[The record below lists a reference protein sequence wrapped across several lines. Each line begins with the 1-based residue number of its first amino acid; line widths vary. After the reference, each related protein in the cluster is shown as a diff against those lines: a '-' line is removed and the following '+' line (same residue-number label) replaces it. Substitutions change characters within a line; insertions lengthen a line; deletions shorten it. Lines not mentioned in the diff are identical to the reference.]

1 MAGQNNELLMKNHQS
16 HPTGFTPCPEANETL
31 FQGNKGNF
39 GHNRKNYRSQ
49 AERTHNSY
57 KQNAHFHQKWNHIE
71 VKQMKTKVYKIN
83 LQKAMKI
90 NVTGVV

>member
-1 MAGQNNELLMKNHQS
+1 MTEQNNELLMKNHQS
-16 HPTGFTPCPEANETL
+16 HPTGFTSFPEANGTL
-31 FQGNKGNF
+31 FHGNKGNC
-39 GHNRKNYRSQ
+39 GRSRKNYRSQ
-49 AERTHNSY
+49 GEHTHNFY
-57 KQNAHFHQKWNHIE
+57 KRNAHFHQKWNHIE